1 MKTFLAFCL
10 LLLVS
15 AFTAAQQEQR
25 FRVDTE
31 DLSHPLTIKK
41 LNRSGSHTVNIS
53 RRFANEGEEKL
64 VRIAEAVYPA
74 RSEVTQKGDPVRKTG
89 AGVNKDRLW
98 WCNEFDGVLIPYAIT
113 KSAVAYYLEVSKE
126 FGKRRPRE
134 PFWSNMKSS
143 SLMYSASI
151 TRKESYQTGEVT
163 RKDVYVVSMKLEWS
177 QYCGKRCAMWF
188 EKSRTIVL
196 DEKGEVLAVE
206 GDGCAS
212 ARVS

>member
-1 MKTFLAFCL
+1 MKTFLAFGL

-25 FRVDTE
+25 FIVDTE

-41 LNRSGSHTVNIS
+41 SNRSGSHTVYIS

-74 RSEVTQKGDPVRKTG
+74 RSEVTQKGDPIRKTE
-89 AGVNKDRLW
+89 AGVSKERLW
-98 WCNEFDGVLIPYAIT
+98 WCKEFDGVRIPYAIT

-126 FGKRRPRE
+126 FEKKKPRE

-177 QYCGKRCAMWF
+177 QYCGKLCAMWF

-196 DEKGEVLAVE
+196 NQKGEVLAVE

>member
-1 MKTFLAFCL
+1 M
-10 LLLVS
+10 
-15 AFTAAQQEQR
+15 
-25 FRVDTE
+25 
-31 DLSHPLTIKK
+31 
-41 LNRSGSHTVNIS
+41 NIS

-64 VRIAEAVYPA
+64 VRIAEAIYPA
-74 RSEVTQKGDPVRKTG
+74 RSEVTQKGDPIRKTE

-98 WCNEFDGVLIPYAIT
+98 SCKNFDGVLIPYIIT
-113 KSAVAYYLEVSKE
+113 KSAVDYYLKVSKE
-126 FGKRRPRE
+126 FGKKRPRE

-177 QYCGKRCAMWF
+177 QYCGKLCAMWF

-196 DEKGEVLAVE
+196 NQKGEVLAVE

>member
-1 MKTFLAFCL
+1 MWFVESQTRIRYLFFKASAYFHNFRYY
-10 LLLVS
+10 LLVS

-25 FRVDTE
+25 FIVDTE

-64 VRIAEAVYPA
+64 VRIAEAIYPA
-74 RSEVTQKGDPVRKTG
+74 RSEVTQKGDPIRKTE

-98 WCNEFDGVLIPYAIT
+98 SCKNFDGVLIPYTIT
-113 KSAVAYYLEVSKE
+113 KSAVDYYLKVSKE

-163 RKDVYVVSMKLEWS
+163 RKDV
-177 QYCGKRCAMWF
+177 
-188 EKSRTIVL
+188 
-196 DEKGEVLAVE
+196 
-206 GDGCAS
+206 
-212 ARVS
+212 